1 MALPDDRELMMAVR
15 NGDLDK
21 LGVLFERHH
30 KSLYNFFLRQSWKP
44 EMCEDLVQDVF
55 YKMLRHRST
64 YKGTSK
70 FTTWM
75 FRIAVNAKIDYLRKP
90 RHEAGE
96 KEIDESMASAGP
108 SPEEMAM
115 KNSEN
120 ALLMKALNSLPD
132 DKQEVLLLKRF
143 ENMKYDEIAKVLGC
157 KEGTVKARVHWAMKD
172 LTREYQKLTEG
183 RSS

>member
-1 MALPDDRELMMAVR
+1 MPDDRELMMAVR
-15 NGDLDK
+15 DGDLDK

-30 KSLYNFFLRQSWKP
+30 RSLYNFFLRQSWRSDI
-44 EMCEDLVQDVF
+44 CEDLVQDVF

-75 FRIAVNAKIDYLRKP
+75 FRIAVNAKIDYLRKH

-96 KEIDESMASAGP
+96 TEIDESMASAGP
-108 SPEEMAM
+108 SPEDLAM
-115 KNSEN
+115 KSSEK
-120 ALLMKALNSLPD
+120 ALLMKALNSLSD
-132 DKQEVLLLKRF
+132 DKREVLVLKRF
-143 ENMKYDEIAKVLGC
+143 ENMKYEEIAKVLGC

-172 LTREYQKLTEG
+172 LTREYQRLTEG